1 MNDKLPKKF
10 EIDFVRRTQTEV
22 PPEGDVNVFRLV
34 EKAEGGDMHIFIT
47 RPVDQTDALAFDLGR
62 AILERFGIT
71 KQEA

>member
-1 MNDKLPKKF
+1 MAIQTKQY
-10 EIDFVRRTQTEV
+10 EISFDRRRTDEPFQ
-22 PPEGDVNVFRLV
+22 PEEVNVV
-34 EKAEGGDMHIFIT
+34 QVIDKTGGQGVQRFFV